1 MEQGTGNRE
10 QVAGNAGRGFRK
22 LRAWQSADDL
32 ASAVFRLTENEIAPG
47 HRWLGLQIMR
57 AAFSVPSNI
66 AEGYGRSALR
76 DYARF
81 VEMAG
86 ASLNEVENALHFMRR
101 NEIVRSGSLAA
112 LEELRWKTG
121 NLLFGFSRSLRGKLE
136 AKGEWQRG
144 LIKDEEAD
152 YGTEVWDGEALFRV
166 PGSMFPDAEV

>member
-47 HRWLGLQIMR
+47 HRWLGLQI
-57 AAFSVPSNI
+57 
-66 AEGYGRSALR
+66 
-76 DYARF
+76 
-81 VEMAG
+81 
-86 ASLNEVENALHFMRR
+86 
-101 NEIVRSGSLAA
+101 VRSGSLAA

-121 NLLFGFSRSLRGKLE
+121 NLLFGLSRSLRGKLE